1 LKKLLN
7 YSFKKRVEA
16 TGVTIRSPIGL
27 LIWMRT
33 EEKTKH
39 YSLGSRLK
47 TPIFPVWLVVASEQ
61 CGVLFS
67 DDRELLRDYRSEIR
81 FQLYLR
87 FFKNF
92 FQNQFYILK
101 NIE

>member
-1 LKKLLN
+1 
-7 YSFKKRVEA
+7 
-16 TGVTIRSPIGL
+16 
-27 LIWMRT
+27 MRT

-81 FQLYLR
+81 FQLLD
-87 FFKNF
+87 FLKLFSTS
-92 FQNQFYILK
+92 ILYFLK
-101 NIE
+101 Y